1 MTMSVLLFP
10 NVLFT
15 SFSRLLIPEFT
26 SLMTKN
32 YKKRILEI
40 CKKAFF
46 TISIFSILMFIIFFS
61 FSNEISLIL
70 FKNLECS
77 KYIKVLSPLIL
88 FIYLDNIIDNVLKS
102 LNKQFEV
109 MFCNILDLLL
119 TISILYFLVPS
130 FGLMGYLLSIVI
142 SEGFNFAVSYFQLY
156 KAIGLKITLSIV
168 IFGLFFIFL
177 SIYEILNVM

>member
-10 NVLFT
+10 NVFFT

-46 TISIFSILMFIIFFS
+46 TISIFSILMFIIFFF
-61 FSNEISLIL
+61 FSNE
-70 FKNLECS
+70 NLECS

-119 TISILYFLVPS
+119 TISILYFLVPN

-177 SIYEILNVM
+177 SIYEILNIM